1 MCFLHL
7 NVIIRSVS
15 CTSITVRYK
24 MTFSTFKNF
33 LYTQIK
39 NILLK
44 LLKSF
49 NLENAALCSKTL
61 PHNERCHTPIHL
73 KINHLDF

>member
-1 MCFLHL
+1 MRFLHL

-24 MTFSTFKNF
+24 MIFSNFKNF

-39 NILLK
+39 KYTLK
-44 LLKSF
+44 IALSF

-61 PHNERCHTPIHL
+61 PHNECCHTPIHL